1 MSEFSNS
8 ELRRLDLTLLLVFL
22 GLLRR
27 RKALDVAVDLG
38 LTQSAISQAL
48 RRLRDIFG
56 DELFL
61 RRPHGMEPTAT
72 ALALERPV
80 AMAVEGLRG
89 ALGAARAFDPATA
102 TGLVR
107 VAALD
112 AEQAVLV
119 PPLASRLRRLAPGM
133 TLSVLPMGRDAAM
146 EALSEGQADIAV
158 GFVWNRPDAVCG
170 EVLYDEGFLVAGR
183 PEVLPDAPR
192 IGIDTYCAADHVLVS
207 PAGDLRGVVDDQ
219 LEAMERSRRVV
230 LGLPAFLPALAAAAG
245 AYALV
250 TLPGRVARA
259 FAPGFGLAT
268 AEPPLPVRRFP
279 VSAFW
284 HRRNDA
290 DPRTVWLRRQLRDIE
305 GDVAVNGRP
314 AADDLT
320 RG

>member
-1 MSEFSNS
+1 MSEFSNN

-56 DELFL
+56 DDLFL

-80 AMAVEGLRG
+80 ALAVEGLRG
-89 ALGAARAFDPATA
+89 ALGTARAFDPATA

-119 PPLASRLRRLAPGM
+119 PPLASRLRQLAPGI

-146 EALSEGQADIAV
+146 EALSEGRADIAV
-158 GFVWNRPDAVCG
+158 GFVWNKPDAVCG
-170 EVLYDEGFLVAGR
+170 EVLYDEDFLVAGS
-183 PEVLPDAPR
+183 PGVLPDAPR
-192 IGIDTYCAADHVLVS
+192 IDIEAYCGADHVLIS

-219 LEAMERSRRVV
+219 LEAMGRSRRVV
-230 LGLPAFLPALAAAAG
+230 LGLPAFLPALAAVAA
-245 AYALV
+245 ASALV
-250 TLPGRVARA
+250 TLPARVARA
-259 FAPGFGLAT
+259 FAPGFGLVT

-279 VSAFW
+279 VSVFW
-284 HRRNDA
+284 HQRNDA
-290 DPRTVWLRRQLRDIE
+290 DPRTLWLRRQLQDIE
-305 GDVAVNGRP
+305 AVVTANGQ
-314 AADDLT
+314 AAAEDLV